1 MAGLFERVLYPT
13 DLSECATSATTY
25 IKQLKRAGAKEVIL
39 LHVVD
44 SREVESMLEGCAY
57 MSAFV
62 DSTVQVCM
70 EDLTSEYE
78 KKTNPRLEAL
88 KSELQEA
95 GLKVEVRT
103 PTGIPHEQILKAGKD
118 ADIIVMGYHGKG
130 GLVEALLGSTAEK
143 VIHSSTTPVLLV
155 R

>member
-1 MAGLFERVLYPT
+1 M
-13 DLSECATSATTY
+13 
-25 IKQLKRAGAKEVIL
+25 
-39 LHVVD
+39 
-44 SREVESMLEGCAY
+44 
-57 MSAFV
+57 
-62 DSTVQVCM
+62 
-70 EDLTSEYE
+70 
-78 KKTNPRLEAL
+78 
-88 KSELQEA
+88 
-95 GLKVEVRT
+95 RT